1 MAANTKYVRLK
12 PYNKRKG
19 FLMRRYSVRRKRF
32 IHGRWYEVPQQLAKY
47 LETVT
52 ATPEDPDTPFAFDVC
67 DTRDEALALVK
78 REKRAKRRA
87 NADHDLTTLTTADLR
102 GDEIREV
109 DLSEPEEDD
118 DDGVT
123 QRPRKRRSRRDD
135 DGDNDEISEA
145 EALKLLE
152 DDDEPQRVHDTRNA
166 DPEQAP
172 KRAAAAKKA
181 AAAEKRA
188 KTAAANK
195 KKKTAADK
203 KAGKS
208 AKKTK
213 NTSTKPPPELDAAN
227 WDEDEEHE
235 AFT

>member
-1 MAANTKYVRLK
+1 MANTKFVRLK

-32 IHGRWYEVPQQLAKY
+32 IHGRWYEVPEQLAKY
-47 LETVT
+47 LDSVT
-52 ATPEDPDTPFAFDVC
+52 ATPEDPETPFAFDVC
-67 DTRDEALALVK
+67 DSREEAIALVK
-78 REKRAKRRA
+78 REKRAKRRQ

-109 DLSEPEEDD
+109 DLSEPEGDD

-123 QRPRKRRSRRDD
+123 QRPRKRRGRRDE
-135 DGDNDEISEA
+135 DNDEISEA

-152 DDDEPQRVHDTRNA
+152 DDDEPQRVHDTRTA

-172 KRAAAAKKA
+172 KRAAAAKKKE
-181 AAAEKRA
+181 AAEQRA

-195 KKKTAADK
+195 KKAAADK
-203 KAGKS
+203 KSGKS

-213 NTSTKPPPELDAAN
+213 KPTSDKPPAELDAAT
-227 WDEDEEHE
+227 WEDEEHE